1 MALVVAQL
9 AASAVTCSQGCSS
22 ASSTVSSSGG
32 CGEDKSCRWLIFRTF
47 CTKCDDE
54 SLSVCLAFSQFLC
67 GSGTGE
73 RPSSESPECY
83 SGRRVPQ
90 PFGAR
95 LPLNT
100 DGTLRIRTEK
110 KTKMKLNTVWRT
122 AAVCSPCARE
132 RRWRHQSRPDS
143 PARTVQFRASRSPCS
158 TRSRSTPQP
167 RLRPPAR
174 IHLRKRPHRCI
185 LRNLDGSGF
194 LIGVGW
200 RHNRTHGGIAGDTLG
215 GQVAEA
221 AWGLW
226 CFFSA
231 AAPWLASPPYHSHLL
246 EMQKITICN
255 TTFTMVIRHL
265 LRKTSA
271 SLILTNNMWN
281 KSKYASP
288 GHR

>member
-9 AASAVTCSQGCSS
+9 AASTVTCSQGCSS

-47 CTKCDDE
+47 CTTCDDE

-110 KTKMKLNTVWRT
+110 QRWSRIQSGGRLQCVHLVHEKGGDGTRVGLIVQPEQFSSVRLGLRARPALVPLLSLGSAPRLGSIWENGPTDASWGTSMEAVFWLGLGEGTITLT
-122 AAVCSPCARE
+122 AA
-132 RRWRHQSRPDS
+132 SR
-143 PARTVQFRASRSPCS
+143 VIHLEVRSPWPPGGCGVS
-158 TRSRSTPQP
+158 SPLQLFGLLYLLIIVISWKCK
-167 RLRPPAR
+167 RLQFV
-174 IHLRKRPHRCI
+174 IQL
-185 LRNLDGSGF
+185 S
-194 LIGVGW
+194 
-200 RHNRTHGGIAGDTLG
+200 
-215 GQVAEA
+215 
-221 AWGLW
+221 
-226 CFFSA
+226 
-231 AAPWLASPPYHSHLL
+231 PWLS
-246 EMQKITICN
+246 IICSE
-255 TTFTMVIRHL
+255 RHL
-265 LRKTSA
+265 
-271 SLILTNNMWN
+271 
-281 KSKYASP
+281 P
-288 GHR
+288 V